1 MLRVFSV
8 FTLAAA
14 TALSSPRAGFA
25 EVLTQHRVESA
36 GRIPAS
42 LIVGR
47 AACRGATWLLL
58 QSGQLVEINVASR
71 AVTVHSVLGLFSSDR
86 PWGLACL
93 ADGTLWTMASP
104 RALTRLSTLGRI
116 AERQSLRLPRI
127 GLFSSGDRL
136 LFQALPTVVSTPALA
151 SSPARQPLDVR
162 PWPGLMN
169 RATTGGDDQLA
180 SYNLVN
186 CGIAA
191 GAFVPCWFAN
201 DGRVFVSDGV
211 SLWVRPFAGLSSRGD
226 QTAPIWDAALGGSDR
241 LWLLATVAAK
251 DSGVGR
257 RAGGRLI
264 HLHLNSP
271 KQAALDLDPPARL
284 ILWASDTRCLML
296 TVRGELV
303 EVIARSPSD

>member
-1 MLRVFSV
+1 MFRVFSV
-8 FTLAAA
+8 FVLTAA

-25 EVLTQHRVESA
+25 EVLAEHRVKSA

-47 AACRGATWLLL
+47 AACQGATWLLL
-58 QSGQLVEINVASR
+58 DSAQLVEIAVASR
-71 AVTVHSVLGLFSSDR
+71 TVTVHSVLGLFPSDR

-93 ADGTLWTMASP
+93 ADGTLWTLASP
-104 RALTRLSTLGRI
+104 RALTRLSALGRI
-116 AERQSLRLPRI
+116 AERQNLRLPRI
-127 GLFSSGDRL
+127 GLFASGDRL
-136 LFQALPTVVSTPALA
+136 LFQALPTVVSAPALA
-151 SSPARQPLDVR
+151 SSPARQPLEVR
-162 PWPGLMN
+162 PWPGLLN
-169 RATTGGDDQLA
+169 RAAAGRDAQLS

-186 CGIAA
+186 CGLAA

-201 DGRVFVSDGV
+201 DGRIVISDGV
-211 SLWVRPFAGLSSRGD
+211 SLWVRPLAAFLSRGD

-241 LWLLATVAAK
+241 LWLLATAK

-257 RAGGRLI
+257 RAGGRL
-264 HLHLNSP
+264 LRLRLNSL

-303 EVIARSPSD
+303 EVIAR